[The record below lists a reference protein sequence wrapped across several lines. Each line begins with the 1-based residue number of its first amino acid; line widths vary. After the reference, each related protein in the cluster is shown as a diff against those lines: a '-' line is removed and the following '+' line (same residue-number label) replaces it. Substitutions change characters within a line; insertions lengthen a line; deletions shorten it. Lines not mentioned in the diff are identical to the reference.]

1 MNEKI
6 SQQALDGCKPEI
18 HYPCVWQ
25 YKVIGMERRAVQS
38 ALSEQLGDAPYS
50 LSESRTS
57 KKGKYISLNLE
68 VTVHNEEQ
76 RLHLYSTLTAHPSIR
91 LVL

>member
-1 MNEKI
+1 MKTIPHQPFE
-6 SQQALDGCKPEI
+6 GRKPEI

-25 YKVIGMERRAVQS
+25 YKIIGTDRKAVQTL
-38 ALSEQLGDAPYS
+38 LSHELGDAPYS

-57 KKGKYISLNLE
+57 SGGKYISMNLE
-68 VTVHNEEQ
+68 VTVHSEAQ
-76 RLHLYSTLTAHPSIR
+76 RVQLYTTLADHAAVK